1 MISAYPSD
9 KQLHTAP
16 TLGSSPSADMGT
28 TGKKR
33 KLDDWEPKQVELKG
47 AIDLRHAALGPRG
60 YKLKPIKS
68 GTSSLLKV
76 QHAAAQ
82 LQQQADEPQGMDT
95 DAAEPYA
102 APAVKRQRAEGVAYR
117 NVSGKSWKEAPSK
130 RASADKNAIVNK
142 HSSWEKKMQ
151 EKAQKKAFQE
161 QKAAALDA
169 IKAKRKAAAQ
179 HRQAVKDRKKANQE
193 KSVQVQQITN
203 AATLKKMMKSKKQR
217 KMLRTADTT

>member
-1 MISAYPSD
+1 
-9 KQLHTAP
+9 
-16 TLGSSPSADMGT
+16 
-28 TGKKR
+28 
-33 KLDDWEPKQVELKG
+33 LKG

-117 NVSGKSWKEAPSK
+117 NVSAHPVVCCSNAFCPYPFPSVVL
-130 RASADKNAIVNK
+130 AWQYISA
-142 HSSWEKKMQ
+142 
-151 EKAQKKAFQE
+151 
-161 QKAAALDA
+161 
-169 IKAKRKAAAQ
+169 
-179 HRQAVKDRKKANQE
+179 
-193 KSVQVQQITN
+193 
-203 AATLKKMMKSKKQR
+203 
-217 KMLRTADTT
+217 